1 MGNALVVL
9 AIVTQTGMI
18 NQDLKF
24 NTFEQCE
31 AARTNIK
38 NLESFCFQPGQVDM
52 DQAFAQFDQIL
63 EKLQESMNRA
73 KQRQDTNL

>member
-24 NTFEQCE
+24 NSLEQCE
-31 AARTNIK
+31 AARANIQ
-38 NLESFCFQPGQVDM
+38 NLESFCFVPGQVDM
-52 DQAFAQFDQIL
+52 DQAFAQFDSIL
-63 EKLQESMNRA
+63 EKLQESMRRA
-73 KQRQDTNL
+73 KERQNNNI